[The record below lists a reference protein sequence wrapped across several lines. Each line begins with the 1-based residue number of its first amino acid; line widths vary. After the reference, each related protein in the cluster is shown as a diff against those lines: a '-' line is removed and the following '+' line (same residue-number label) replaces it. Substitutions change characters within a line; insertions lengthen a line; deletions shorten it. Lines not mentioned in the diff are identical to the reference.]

1 LRAAILLAVSIRRNT
16 AMRPIVLLLAALVA
30 PLTPAQAQG
39 DAQFAQALASYQRA
53 RDGESG
59 QVERAISAF
68 EALAR
73 SDPSQPLY
81 AAYLGSSMAF
91 RGRDAWMPWNKI
103 RYTEEGLERI
113 DRALAALRPEHDRQ
127 LLRGVP
133 VGLETR
139 LVSGLTFI
147 KLPDSVFHR
156 RAAGVKLI
164 RELLRHPALA
174 AAPAEF
180 RAAVD
185 RAGETVEETSR

>member
-1 LRAAILLAVSIRRNT
+1 
-16 AMRPIVLLLAALVA
+16 MRTIVLLLAALVA

-81 AAYLGSSMAF
+81 GAYLGSAMAF

-103 RYTEEGLERI
+103 RYTEEGLEHV

-133 VGLETR
+133 VGLEAR
-139 LVSGLTFI
+139 LVAGLTFI

-164 RELLRHPALA
+164 AELLRHPALA

-185 RAGETVEETSR
+185 RAGETVKETSR